1 MNGLGTRLGV
11 DGYSGTKTSTISA
24 TMPVTTS
31 VIAAMVPVGYLMVGE
46 NDLGHLALDI
56 SAVETGDMIPELSI
70 PPIPIPILIVSI
82 LGSWQVKYDT

>member
-31 VIAAMVPVGYLMVGE
+31 VIAVTVPVPRVVC
-46 NDLGHLALDI
+46 A
-56 SAVETGDMIPELSI
+56 IPD
-70 PPIPIPILIVSI
+70 
-82 LGSWQVKYDT
+82 GWRK